1 MLCLLYSKLFPRI
14 KPFEK
19 KEHAVLGRWLF
30 IWYHICRSVLK
41 KKKKNRL
48 NDGIN
53 LKAQGIQLWAE
64 TGSGKTVIV
73 TIFHSVQ
80 TGQFLYLWEW
90 LRENVRAPVLCLSL
104 HQLFPLL
111 LCDSLSNSVW
121 LTSYS
126 NARVMRK
133 PGKDI
138 NSQDSIF
145 SIRLLQINLILYLSS

>member
-1 MLCLLYSKLFPRI
+1 MLCLMYSKLFPRI

-19 KEHAVLGRWLF
+19 REHAVLGRWLF
-30 IWYHICRSVLK
+30 IWYHICRSAL

-80 TGQFLYLWEW
+80 TGQFLYVWEW
-90 LRENVRAPVLCLSL
+90 LRENVRAPVLWFSL
-104 HQLFPLL
+104 HQLFPLAVWL
-111 LCDSLSNSVW
+111 TSNSLW

-133 PGKDI
+133 PGEDI